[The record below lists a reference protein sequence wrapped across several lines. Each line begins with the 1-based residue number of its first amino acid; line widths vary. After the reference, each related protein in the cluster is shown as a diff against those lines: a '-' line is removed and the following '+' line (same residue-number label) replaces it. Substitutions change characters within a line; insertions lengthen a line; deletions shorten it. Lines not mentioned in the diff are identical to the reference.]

1 MSVDRRQAVAAS
13 WAVLCG
19 AAYALLTLR
28 RFARFEPTSYDNAI
42 FEQVV
47 RAYAHLQ
54 APVADIKGFTIL
66 GDHFSPV
73 TALLAPFYRVFPH
86 AQTLL
91 VAQVVLVAISIHVV
105 SALALRVLG
114 WWAGAP
120 IALAYGVS
128 FGVQS
133 AIKAD
138 FHEVAFAAPLLALA
152 GAAYVDRRFDRVVLW
167 SLPLLLV
174 KEDLGLTVAVIGGV
188 LWLAGERRRAAWLAA
203 TGLVGLLLVVV
214 VIVPAFNPGG
224 SYAYA
229 SSVGGDRGVL
239 ETAFDDP
246 GRKLETLFMTF
257 AVSGL
262 AALVSPWALLVLPTF
277 GWRFLGDNPY
287 YWGTDFHYSL
297 ILMPIVAVAAVD
309 AMARWHRL
317 RPLGAVALVFTAVTF
332 AGSPLTTLADRDTYE
347 LPPHAVAAQRMID
360 QIPAGKSVETDIS
373 VITHLVSDHDV
384 TWLGTPGN
392 ARPDWLLFDV
402 TAGIGSPDDVA
413 DYASR
418 RYGVP
423 YEVVDTDD
431 GFVLARRNR

>member
-1 MSVDRRQAVAAS
+1 MSVDRRHVVAAS

-19 AAYALLTLR
+19 AAYTVLTLR

-42 FEQVV
+42 FEQAV
-47 RAYAHLQ
+47 RAYAHLD
-54 APVADIKGFTIL
+54 APIVDIKGFTVL

-73 TALLAPFYRVFPH
+73 TALLAPVYRVWPA

-91 VAQVVLVAISIHVV
+91 VAQVVLVAISISVV

-114 WWAGAP
+114 WWAGTP
-120 IALAYGVS
+120 IAVAYGVS
-128 FGVQS
+128 FGLQS

-188 LWLAGERRRAAWLAA
+188 LWLAGERRRAAWLAVA
-203 TGLVGLLLVVV
+203 GVVGFLLVVV

-229 SSVGGDRGVL
+229 SSVGGDRSIL
-239 ETAFDDP
+239 ATALDDP
-246 GRKLETLFMTF
+246 GRKAETLFMTF
-257 AVSGL
+257 AVGGL
-262 AALVSPWALLVLPTF
+262 AALASPWVLLVVPTF

-297 ILMPIVAVAAVD
+297 VLMPIVAVAAVD
-309 AMARWHRL
+309 AMARWRRL

-360 QIPAGKSVETDIS
+360 QIPAGDSVETDIS

-402 TAGIGSPDDVA
+402 TAGIGSPEDVA

-423 YEVVDTDD
+423 YELVDTDD

>member
-1 MSVDRRQAVAAS
+1 MSVDRRQVVAAS

-19 AAYALLTLR
+19 AAYTLLTLR

-42 FEQVV
+42 FEQAV

-54 APVADIKGFTIL
+54 APVVDIKGFNIL
-66 GDHFSPV
+66 GDHFSPIV
-73 TALLAPFYRVFPH
+73 AVLTPVYRIWPH

-91 VAQVVLVAISIHVV
+91 VAQVVLVAISIYVV

-114 WWAGAP
+114 WWGVP
-120 IALAYGVS
+120 IAVAYGVS
-128 FGVQS
+128 FGIQS

-152 GAAYVDRRFDRVVLW
+152 GTAYIDRRFGRVVLW

-203 TGLVGLLLVVV
+203 AGLVGLLLVVV

-224 SYAYA
+224 SYTYA
-229 SSVGGDRGVL
+229 SSVGGDRSVL
-239 ETAFDDP
+239 TTAFDDP
-246 GRKLETLFMTF
+246 GRKAETLFMTF
-257 AVSGL
+257 AVGGL
-262 AALVSPWALLVLPTF
+262 AALASPWALLVLPTF

-297 ILMPIVAVAAVD
+297 LLMPIVAVAAVD
-309 AMARWHRL
+309 AMSRWRRL
-317 RPLGAVALVFTAVTF
+317 RPLGLVALVFTGVTF
-332 AGSPLTTLADRDTYE
+332 AGSPLTTLADADTYDR
-347 LPPHAVAAQRMID
+347 PPHAVAAQRMID
-360 QIPAGKSVETDIS
+360 QIPRGASVETDIS
-373 VITHLVSDHDV
+373 VIAHLVTDHDV

-402 TAGIGSPDDVA
+402 TAGIGSPADVA
-413 DYASR
+413 DYASE

-423 YEVVDTDD
+423 YELVDTDD